1 MGGIPPIKK
10 GATIMKKLL
19 IVLLCAVALIIS
31 GTAYAENDNS
41 ESEAEAESNSAAT
54 VNGFNDNSTNEVN
67 SRNFVNPGVTPLPH
81 TNGFF
86 TSPTPDSSFRS
97 IVDIIRV
104 MGEGTEVMF
113 TKGALRNLAKGGDME
128 KHIQVVRGADQIPRV
143 YGPETD
149 DNEIWLTVTYEN
161 PKNQVDCVDV
171 TGYLDAEADDADTNS
186 LQVIGEV
193 GLAVVADGN
202 DYMVL
207 TAEGAH
213 RKVEASGWG
222 IGFYTTGGLVSDSG
236 KSSGIM
242 GGGTGWSTNET
253 GPEDR
258 PWIQGYFGVKK
269 AE

>member
-1 MGGIPPIKK
+1 
-10 GATIMKKLL
+10 MKKMFFIIVIALL
-19 IVLLCAVALIIS
+19 VSFVNVTLWNN
-31 GTAYAENDNS
+31 AYASSNA
-41 ESEAEAESNSAAT
+41 EAEAGANAT
-54 VNGFNDNSTNEVN
+54 VNGFNDNSTTENNVN
-67 SRNFVNPGVTPLPH
+67 NRQFVNPGVTPLPH

-86 TSPTPDSSFRS
+86 TAPTPDSSFRS

-104 MGEGTEVMF
+104 MGKGTEVMF

-143 YGPETD
+143 YGPDT
-149 DNEIWLTVTYEN
+149 NENDIWLTITYEN
-161 PKNQVDCVDV
+161 AKNQVDCVDV
-171 TGYLDAEADDADTNS
+171 TGYMDAEADDADTNS

-202 DYMVL
+202 NYMVL

-236 KSSGIM
+236 KSSGVM
-242 GGGTGWSTNET
+242 GGGTGYSKNQT

-269 AE
+269 

>member
-1 MGGIPPIKK
+1 
-10 GATIMKKLL
+10 MKNLL
-19 IVLLCAVALIIS
+19 IVLFCCVALTI
-31 GTAYAENDNS
+31 GGVAYAENDNS
-41 ESEAEAESNSAAT
+41 ESEAVSDSSAT
-54 VNGFNDNSTNEVN
+54 VNGFNDNSSNEVN
-67 SRNFVNPGVTPLPH
+67 SRNFVNPGVIPMAH

-86 TSPTPDSSFRS
+86 TAPTPDSSFRS

-104 MGEGTEVMF
+104 MGEGTEVKF
-113 TKGALRNLAKGGDME
+113 TKGALKNLAKGGDME

-143 YGPETD
+143 YSTETD
-149 DNEIWLTVTYEN
+149 DNDVWLTITYEN
-161 PKNQVDCVDV
+161 AKNEVDCVDV

-193 GLAVVADGN
+193 GLDVVADGN

-222 IGFYTTGGLVSDSG
+222 IGTYTVYGANWDGGKQS
-236 KSSGIM
+236 
-242 GGGTGWSTNET
+242 GGGGGGFGYAKNQT

-258 PWIQGYFGVKK
+258 PWIQGYFGVKI